1 MTVTSIIGKLDA
13 LLNTGVTT
21 EAQVVYLMAAVR
33 KLLEQRPPDQDEV
46 MTFDYLKFYC
56 DWTLHSEL
64 NGRMAQRILRLFE
77 AANLELKAGGE
88 LRNLPDDLN
97 RQIEF
102 ISKMTYFERELTR
115 FLEINGLPSLDVS
128 RPDGFAHFLHLYAE
142 VIEDCPLVM
151 SAKNTTASVDN
162 VTIRVDFAK
171 ASPADGGEMFYRVNW
186 IVSDKNRQ
194 SGNISVINSFSL
206 EGVNSMT
213 EVKSVRLVG
222 YDAVTG
228 KQVFALPNYAL
239 THSISVGF
247 PTLGIEPTV
256 LIVGDIPWKVVGVV
270 VEDAPDS
277 LRVSVKKE

>member
-1 MTVTSIIGKLDA
+1 
-13 LLNTGVTT
+13 
-21 EAQVVYLMAAVR
+21 
-33 KLLEQRPPDQDEV
+33 
-46 MTFDYLKFYC
+46 
-56 DWTLHSEL
+56 
-64 NGRMAQRILRLFE
+64 
-77 AANLELKAGGE
+77 
-88 LRNLPDDLN
+88 
-97 RQIEF
+97 
-102 ISKMTYFERELTR
+102 
-115 FLEINGLPSLDVS
+115 LEINGLPSLDVS